1 MQGQVAKVII
11 SLAQHLEVG
20 LLEDLDTLQLDQ
32 VRFQIRRLVTIQN
45 FITCMLLDAEIL
57 ALLVGQL
64 LNQLNIQAKMV
75 DINNL

>member
-32 VRFQIRRLVTIQN
+32 ARFQIRRLVTLQN